1 MRNDIRYLRIRI
13 IYLKIM
19 IHPDNKKNCCNMP
32 LSGQN
37 MNNIS
42 TISTVLISENR
53 LKELEALESN
63 LPKLIEDAIQENK
76 KKNLRRLHEKDKNN
90 PESVNLRVK
99 RYAMR
104 HKKTLNARRREKR
117 EQSKKLLAEQNS
129 LPSSNHGSIRASPD
143 LTADGS
149 PIATL
154 SSNMMIPGSPISSLY
169 SGNVITVRFD
179 D

>member
-1 MRNDIRYLRIRI
+1 MSAPA
-13 IYLKIM
+13 
-19 IHPDNKKNCCNMP
+19 IHS
-32 LSGQN
+32 L
-37 MNNIS
+37 S
-42 TISTVLISENR
+42 TISTVLISEDR

-129 LPSSNHGSIRASPD
+129 PSNPNSIRTSPD
-143 LTADGS
+143 LTAPGSPPSNPSITAPGS
-149 PIATL
+149 PIAGLLL
-154 SSNMMIPGSPISSLY
+154 S
-169 SGNVITVRFD
+169 NVITVRFD

>member
-1 MRNDIRYLRIRI
+1 MRNDILYLRIRI
-13 IYLKIM
+13 IYSKIM
-19 IHPDNKKNCCNMP
+19 NHPDNKKNCSNIP

-37 MNNIS
+37 INNIS
-42 TISTVLISENR
+42 TVSTVLISEDR
-53 LKELEALESN
+53 LKELEALETN

-117 EQSKKLLAEQNS
+117 EQNKKLLAEQNTLS
-129 LPSSNHGSIRASPD
+129 PSNPSSNRTSPD
-143 LTADGS
+143 LTTVGS

-154 SSNMMIPGSPISSLY
+154 NSNMAAAGSSISSLY